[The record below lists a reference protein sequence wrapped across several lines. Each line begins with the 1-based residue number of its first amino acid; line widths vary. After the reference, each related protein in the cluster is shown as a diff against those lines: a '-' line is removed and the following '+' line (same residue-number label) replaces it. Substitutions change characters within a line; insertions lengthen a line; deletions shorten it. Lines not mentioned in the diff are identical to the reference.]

1 MQGNRYPGQLPN
13 QSGPRTW
20 LWLLI
25 IIVSALIVG
34 VLVFAIFYF
43 GVFNNSGGGI
53 ATPTRVPTT
62 ASNNTPLPS
71 GPCMTNSPY
80 GFTTINADQQL
91 VGYYKQLNVCWVRY
105 QYHWDKIETRPGI
118 YDWSQ
123 VDTAIS
129 TMNTAGIH
137 VDFAIQSAPKWD
149 LVQSCFGVPYLTG
162 PTQMAQFA
170 TAIATRYDGKH
181 GHGKIDSFE
190 IGNEEYDQHYT
201 GNPITS
207 EQCRQA
213 SNYGPVLQGRL

>member
-13 QSGPRTW
+13 QPGPRTW

-53 ATPTRVPTT
+53 GTTTPTT
-62 ASNNTPLPS
+62 ASNNTPPPS

-80 GFTTINADQQL
+80 GFTTINADQQI

-105 QYHWDKIETRPGI
+105 QYHWDKIETKPGV
-118 YDWSQ
+118 YDWTK

-129 TMNTAGIH
+129 TMNAAGIH
-137 VDFAIQSAPKWD
+137 V
-149 LVQSCFGVPYLTG
+149 
-162 PTQMAQFA
+162 
-170 TAIATRYDGKH
+170 
-181 GHGKIDSFE
+181 
-190 IGNEEYDQHYT
+190 
-201 GNPITS
+201 
-207 EQCRQA
+207 
-213 SNYGPVLQGRL
+213 